1 MAQLAVA
8 PVRHGSGTRLKI
20 LEYFAAGLPVVCPA
34 KAVEGLEVE
43 HGRHLV
49 LAETPQD
56 TVEAIR
62 ALRADPAR
70 CAQLGAAA
78 RALVEA
84 RYDWRVHV
92 PALLAIYMAHA

>member
-1 MAQLAVA
+1 M
-8 PVRHGSGTRLKI
+8 
-20 LEYFAAGLPVVCPA
+20 
-34 KAVEGLEVE
+34 
-43 HGRHLV
+43 
-49 LAETPQD
+49 
-56 TVEAIR
+56 EAIR